1 MTLPTAAPKLDSESA
16 VREAVAAI
24 VDTKGEDV
32 RVRRLAPVAD
42 FADWFVLASGFNER
56 QVQAIADRV
65 EGRLKECGVRPLH
78 VEGYAPGQWV
88 LLDYGDFLVH
98 VFLEERRRY
107 YGLERLWS
115 DAPDVTPDFTASSNP

>member
-1 MTLPTAAPKLDSESA
+1 MTPAASPAGKLDSPAA
-16 VREAVAAI
+16 VREAVAA
-24 VDTKGEDV
+24 VLDTKGEDV

-42 FADWFVLASGFNER
+42 FADWFVLASGVNER

-65 EGRLKECGVRPLH
+65 EERLKARDVRPLH
-78 VEGYAPGQWV
+78 VEGYTPAQWV

-98 VFLEERRRY
+98 VFLDERRRF

-115 DAPDVTPDFTASSNP
+115 DAPDVTPDFLPASS

>member
-1 MTLPTAAPKLDSESA
+1 MTLPKRQPDPDSRAA

-24 VDTKGEDV
+24 RDTKGEDV
-32 RVRRLAPVAD
+32 RVRDLCDVAD
-42 FADWFVLASGFNER
+42 FADWFVLASGFSDR

-65 EGRLKECGVRPLH
+65 EERLKARGTRPLH
-78 VEGYAPGQWV
+78 VEGYPAAQWI

-98 VFLEERRRY
+98 VFRDETRRF

-115 DAPDVTPDFTASSNP
+115 DSADVTEEFLP